1 MPSTL
6 EKWVRSPSLSLGTPV
21 LFLAVL
27 RPPWSRRNQ
36 RHEPGALSSRLHI
49 PPLMSTW
56 RPALALSALHTP
68 PRPPGFSLQRS
79 PRKPPSRR
87 GWGRSPG
94 PLEGSQARESRG
106 GRGGPGAGCGL
117 LLARG
122 TASPG
127 LRRWL
132 GSPRLLCAGRPPS
145 QSVRGPPGAPPA
157 GLGPL
162 RGRQARDW
170 RVLLSEQTVHLGC
183 SRCGVTAPG
192 APQPVRVPASQLVS
206 FHRVPLSMA
215 HAHEESQGEGQ
226 EARAGVL

>member
-1 MPSTL
+1 M
-6 EKWVRSPSLSLGTPV
+6 
-21 LFLAVL
+21 
-27 RPPWSRRNQ
+27 
-36 RHEPGALSSRLHI
+36 
-49 PPLMSTW
+49 
-56 RPALALSALHTP
+56 
-68 PRPPGFSLQRS
+68 
-79 PRKPPSRR
+79 
-87 GWGRSPG
+87 
-94 PLEGSQARESRG
+94 SRG

-226 EARAGVL
+226 EARDPTAGRRDGARWDGARTADLHRAYLLPLASGTPGCVTKAAASKVSRRPGEVLRLARQSRAPRTAPDSFASRPGH